1 MSGSSSGRRADHRL
15 ATDLALRRAAFIL
28 FAERGYAAT
37 STDDIARAAGV
48 SPRTFFNYFAAKEA
62 LFFLPEQPLAG
73 VLAASIGARP
83 AGEDPVRSVTVAS
96 IELFRLIETVIATD
110 RDLGLT
116 SLRLMLTDPDCRPFL
131 ERRRDLAERTM
142 WQSLVSRGVSPADL
156 SCRAIVAAVVAAGW
170 VALAAWVE
178 CDGLESLGA
187 LLARCLLGLPEP
199 ARLAAGVLGEASGS

>member
-1 MSGSSSGRRADHRL
+1 M
-15 ATDLALRRAAFIL
+15 ATGLALRRAAFSL

-62 LFFLPEQPLAG
+62 LFFLPEQPLAA

-96 IELFRLIETVIATD
+96 LELFRLVEKVMAAD
-110 RDLGLT
+110 RELGLA
-116 SLRLMLTDPDCRPFL
+116 SLRLMLTDPDCLPFL
-131 ERRRDLAERTM
+131 ERRRDLAERTI
-142 WQSLVSRGVSPADL
+142 WQTLVGRGVSPADL
-156 SCRAIVAAVVAAGW
+156 SCRASVAAVVAAGW

-178 CDGLESLGA
+178 GDGQESLSA

-199 ARLAAGVLGEASGS
+199 TRIAAGVLGESPEG